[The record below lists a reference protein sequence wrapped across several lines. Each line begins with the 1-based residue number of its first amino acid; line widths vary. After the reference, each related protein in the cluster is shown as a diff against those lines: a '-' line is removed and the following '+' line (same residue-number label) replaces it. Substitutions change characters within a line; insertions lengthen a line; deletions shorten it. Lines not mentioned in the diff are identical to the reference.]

1 MEKNTKEKTTTSEK
15 HPKLNSFFSFLVG
28 LVIFGATGYVIVQ
41 ILQYIVKTVSKLIA
55 WVSQTVPKLDAV
67 IIVALITSAVSII
80 GIVVSSIVAKSLEY
94 KRARREYL
102 TMKREEPYGEF
113 VDMIYRI
120 QESTKPGKEYPQEE
134 VVNDIMRFSKK
145 MTLWGSSRVVNNW
158 VKFKENAVK
167 GDKGFDNLLL
177 TETIMNDMRKDLGLR
192 RVKKGNLLAFFVNDI
207 KDAIKKNANK

>member
-1 MEKNTKEKTTTSEK
+1 MENSKKEKTTFSEK
-15 HPKLNSFFSFLVG
+15 HPKLNSLISSLLALLFL
-28 LVIFGATGYVIVQ
+28 GATGYVIVQ
-41 ILQYIVKTVSKLIA
+41 ILQYIVKAGVKLIT
-55 WVSQTVPKLDAV
+55 WVSQTVSKLDAV
-67 IIVALITSAVSII
+67 IIVALITSAVSIV
-80 GIVVSSIVAKSLEY
+80 GIVVSSIIAKSLEY

-120 QESTKPGKEYPQEE
+120 QESGKPGKEYPQEE
-134 VVNDIMRFSKK
+134 IVNDLMRFSKK

-167 GDKGFDNLLL
+167 GDKGIDNLLL

-192 RVKKGNLLAFFVNDI
+192 RVKKGNLLAFFINDI
-207 KDAIKKNANK
+207 RDAIKKNASK